1 MNLKAKLCVAVLMS
15 AMAGTVLARPYAPRS
30 FTFVTPESPALV
42 EDGTV
47 ESVRAVPRRPKPG
60 GFESAL
66 EHAINPAMADEVLVR
81 LDDGGAVTFLHEGLP
96 PFTTG
101 QRVGIHP
108 GAAAF
113 HSY

>member
-30 FTFVTPESPALV
+30 FTFVTPDTHALV

-47 ESVRAVPRRPKPG
+47 ESVRAVRPRSRAG

-81 LDDGGAVTFLHEGLP
+81 LDDGRAITFLHEGLP

-101 QRVGIHP
+101 QRVEVHP